1 MEDGL
6 IAALFLLVLIVAWN
20 RAEEYTSFNSQIA
33 DLAVLNERE
42 NGLHFKPSDF
52 NQTDTK
58 LTKEIEF

>member
-6 IAALFLLVLIVAWN
+6 TAALFLLVLIVAWN

-58 LTKEIEF
+58 LTKEMEF